1 MNLFTQRV
9 LFFAALLGLSSCGM
23 IGEEAVS
30 LPAYICVPSYTFETD
45 SMIQGSNHN
54 NFSDMW
60 ISDAG
65 IIVGAVGLPSLL
77 PIQKQGPTEV
87 RVDAGILLT
96 GQDHQRSSYPLIAT
110 YIETRDLK
118 PGVIDT
124 FRPVFKYL
132 PNLDVKFVEDYDR
145 IGASL
150 KINPSYYQTGDTI
163 LKVNDEH
170 ALRPGSYSGKVVLAS
185 SHQIMQLISSAEYEF
200 VGSGSPVYLEIDY
213 NSNLPLD
220 IGYYYN
226 DPITGASPAQSVIQ
240 TYASNGW
247 RKLYIDLT
255 SEVAT
260 KKAKTTF
267 IIYIGIYN
275 IDNIAPAVYIDNV
288 KLLCL
293 KG

>member
-9 LFFAALLGLSSCGM
+9 LFCITFLAISSCGM
-23 IGEEAVS
+23 IGEDKVDI
-30 LPAYICVPSYTFETD
+30 PAYIYVPSYTFQTD
-45 SMIQGSNHN
+45 SITQGSNAN
-54 NFSDMW
+54 YFTDMW
-60 ISDAG
+60 VSDAG

-77 PIQKQGPTEV
+77 PIQKSGPTEV
-87 RVDAGILLT
+87 RVDAGIILT
-96 GQDHQRSSYPLIAT
+96 GQDNQRSSYPLIST
-110 YIETRDLK
+110 YTVTRNLQ

-124 FRPVFKYL
+124 IKPEFKYL
-132 PNLDVKFVEDYDR
+132 PNIDVKFVEDYDR
-145 IGASL
+145 IGANL
-150 KINPSYYQTGDTI
+150 KINPSYYAAGDTV

-170 ALRPGSYSGKVVLAS
+170 ALRPGSNSGQVVLAS
-185 SHQIMQLISSAEYEF
+185 SHQIMQLISSSEYELP
-200 VGSGSPVYLEIDY
+200 GYGAPVYLEIDY

-226 DPITGASPAQSVIQ
+226 DPTTGASPANSVIQ

-247 RKLYIDLT
+247 RKLYINLT
-255 SEVAT
+255 NEVSARKT
-260 KKAKTTF
+260 GTTF

-275 IDNIAPAVYIDNV
+275 VDNITPAVYIDNV